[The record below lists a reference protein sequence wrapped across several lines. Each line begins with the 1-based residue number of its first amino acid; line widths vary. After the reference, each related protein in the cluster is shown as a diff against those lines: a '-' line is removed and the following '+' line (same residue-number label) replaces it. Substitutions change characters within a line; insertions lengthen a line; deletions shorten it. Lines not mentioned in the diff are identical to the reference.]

1 MPLTD
6 RLSWYE
12 NTPPGLSGGSGP
24 ASCNAITSWLS
35 NPGMS
40 DDHFGVVSAD
50 APCMLY
56 VTGLCCSRFAACA
69 GAPASVRQ
77 LAASARTV
85 MTRAAAC
92 HPGASFLNDIFSI
105 PASPMGDLLG

>member
-35 NPGMS
+35 KPGMS

-56 VTGLCCSRFAACA
+56 VTGLCCSRFAASA
-69 GAPASVRQ
+69 DVPATVRQ
-77 LAASARTV
+77 LAASARIV
-85 MTRAAAC
+85 MTRA
-92 HPGASFLNDIFSI
+92 GASHGGASLLSFSN
-105 PASPMGDLLG
+105 PASSYW